1 MAYEVL
7 TVGKL
12 KRILTALGKEF
23 DGDNTPIYT
32 GDFEGNYL
40 HGKHEIMRDNEHRA
54 IFLGYEMHESIEEY

>member
-1 MAYEVL
+1 MTYEVL

-12 KRILTALGKEF
+12 KRMLTALGKEF

-54 IFLGYEMHESIEEY
+54 IFLGYEMHESIEEW

>member
-12 KRILTALGKEF
+12 KRMLTALGKEF

-40 HGKHEIMRDNEHRA
+40 HGKHEIMKDNEHRA
-54 IFLGYEMHESIEEY
+54 IFLGYEMHESIEEW

>member
-12 KRILTALGKEF
+12 KRMLTALGKEF